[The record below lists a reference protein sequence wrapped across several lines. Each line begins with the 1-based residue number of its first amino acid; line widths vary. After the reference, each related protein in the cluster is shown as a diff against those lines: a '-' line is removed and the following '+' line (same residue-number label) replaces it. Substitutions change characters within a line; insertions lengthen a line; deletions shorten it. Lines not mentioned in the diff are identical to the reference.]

1 MAKSEKS
8 KSNSVNLPPTF
19 GSNSSK
25 IHPANDPECPPDP
38 NSYSLEKFR
47 LYETRARFY
56 LIGSDRNKKFFRVLK
71 IDRMEPSDLNISED
85 PVVYPPQEV
94 KSLLQRIAEGNRATG
109 GLNFVVKVYGIA
121 GCIKFLESYYL
132 ILVTKRRQIGCICG
146 HAIYSID
153 ESQIITIPHVSVQTD
168 VAHSKTELRYKKLLS
183 SVDLTNDFF
192 YSYTYPIMQS
202 LQKNV
207 SSMGEEGMPYDNMFV
222 WNAFLTQ
229 AIRSRCNNTIWTIPL
244 VHGNFKQVRLSV
256 FGRDFSVSL
265 ISRRSR
271 HFAGTRYLKRGVN
284 DHGRVANDVE
294 TEQIIIDEEAGS
306 CKGKMSSVVQMRGS
320 IPLFWSQEAS
330 RFSPKPDIILQ
341 RYDPTYEATK
351 LHFEDLARRYGNPII
366 VLNLIKT
373 VEKRPREMMLRREFA
388 NAVGYLNQI
397 LYEDNQLKFIHWDF
411 HKFAKS
417 KSANVLAV
425 LGGVA
430 TEALDLTGFY
440 YSGKPVVVKKKASQL
455 SRTSTGRDSAII
467 DLRAN
472 SGDISRVN
480 GATDTLIKQDKD
492 SESSQ
497 HSREETNSNSGPRFQ
512 SGVLRT
518 NCIDCLDRTN
528 VAQYAYGLAALGRQL
543 HALGL
548 TDNPKVDA
556 DSSIAAALM
565 DMYQS
570 MGDALAQQYGGSAA
584 HNTVFPER
592 QGKWKATTQSMEFM
606 KSIQRYYSNAY
617 TDGEKQDAIN
627 LFLGYFQ
634 PQEGKPALWELDS
647 DYYLHVSGIG
657 DDLMPDSPVVD
668 AKPSLPSAPL
678 APVPACREDFSRM
691 KLTSFDKLIGRT
703 CMLIKDVRLC
713 SELNERSGIFGVA
726 PDAAEIQLRSPN
738 WLFGQ
743 KKYEDSSSS
752 SKVTSNEVANRG
764 ALDEKKISSLSDL
777 DLFSPIVKSNEED
790 VFQRYLAMTTVDES
804 SGWYGGSLLGDQDEN
819 SAIFQHYAELIQG
832 PAMEPFENDLEKEK
846 YYAHLR
852 DVNMVGY
859 MDDTATGAEMEGAL
873 KEYDRVT
880 GDLGIFPKSCSTLVV
895 DPSQLTRWIIGE
907 DRLHKL

>member
-1 MAKSEKS
+1 MAKSES
-8 KSNSVNLPPTF
+8 QKSNSGNLPPTY

-25 IHPANDPECPPDP
+25 IHPANDPEIPPDAK
-38 NSYSLEKFR
+38 SYSLEKFR
-47 LYETRARFY
+47 LYETRARYY
-56 LIGSDRNKKFFRVLK
+56 LIGSDRNKQFFRVLK

-109 GLNFVVKVYGIA
+109 GLNFVAKVYGIA

-132 ILVTKRRQIGCICG
+132 ILVTKRRQIGSICG
-146 HAIYSID
+146 HAIYCID

-168 VAHSKTELRYKKLLS
+168 VAHSKNELRYKKLLS
-183 SVDLTNDFF
+183 SVDLTKDFF

-207 SSMGEEGMPYDNMFV
+207 LSSGEEGMPYDNIFV
-222 WNAFLTQ
+222 WNAFLTE
-229 AIRSRCNNTIWTIPL
+229 AIRATCKDTIWTVAL

-265 ISRRSR
+265 VSRRSR

-294 TEQIIIDEEAGS
+294 TEQIVLDEEAGS

-351 LHFEDLARRYGNPII
+351 LHFEDLEKRYGNPII

-397 LYEDNQLKFIHWDF
+397 LPEEKQLKFIHWDF

-430 TEALDLTGFY
+430 TQALDLTGFY
-440 YSGKPVVVKKKASQL
+440 YSGKPSVVKTRAIQL
-455 SRTSTGRDSAII
+455 ARSSTGRDSSLR

-472 SGDISRVN
+472 SAELSRVS
-480 GATDTLIKQDKD
+480 GSTDTLIKHDKEPESNQLSKKD
-492 SESSQ
+492 IGRNSEPQ
-497 HSREETNSNSGPRFQ
+497 FQ

-528 VAQYAYGLAALGRQL
+528 VAQYAYGLASLGRQL
-543 HALGL
+543 HVLGL

-592 QGKWKATTQSMEFM
+592 QGKWKATTQSREFL
-606 KSIQRYYSNAY
+606 KSIKRYYSNAY

-634 PQEGKPALWELDS
+634 PQEGKPALWDLDS
-647 DYYLHVSGIG
+647 DYYLHVLGNSPS
-657 DDLMPDSPVVD
+657 DDS
-668 AKPSLPSAPL
+668 KPSVAGTPL
-678 APVPACREDFSRM
+678 KPIPACREDFLRM
-691 KLTSFDKLIGRT
+691 KLTSFDKLIERT
-703 CMLIKDVRLC
+703 CSFIKNVRLC
-713 SELNERSGIFGVA
+713 SELDQKTGNFGVA
-726 PDAAEIQLRSPN
+726 PDAAEIQLKSPN

-743 KKYEDSSSS
+743 RKYEDDNST
-752 SKVTSNEVANRG
+752 SKLTSNGLANG
-764 ALDEKKISSLSDL
+764 KAHDEKKIDALCNHNLLS
-777 DLFSPIVKSNEED
+777 PMVESNEED
-790 VFQRYLAMTTVDES
+790 VYQQYLAMTTVDEAN
-804 SGWYGGSLLGDQDEN
+804 GWYGGTLLGDQDEN
-819 SAIFQHYAELIQG
+819 SEVYQHYAELIQG

-846 YYAHLR
+846 YYADLLSL
-852 DVNMVGY
+852 NMVDC
-859 MDDTATGAEMEGAL
+859 MDHTASEASMMAAL
-873 KEYDRVT
+873 REYDRV
-880 GDLGIFPKSCSTLVV
+880 GLDLGIFPKSCSARVL
-895 DPSQLTRWIIGE
+895 DPSQLTQWILGE
-907 DRLHKL
+907 NQLQKL